1 MPELLMIA
9 LYITG
14 GLVLLFFGA
23 DWLVQGA
30 VTLALH
36 LGLSPLIVGLTV
48 VALGTSVPEAL
59 VSVQAALGHQ
69 GGIALGN
76 VIGSNILNI
85 ALILGLSS
93 LILPLKVDSHIVKAD
108 VPLLTGA
115 TFMLVVLLEDFHISR
130 MEGAFLLLCIVFYVT
145 GNIMTVKRTSPEEDK
160 IEGMEIPEDS
170 GKTLWRDVGF
180 LILGI
185 VTLGFGAN
193 FLVTGAV
200 DLARI
205 LGLSEALIGL
215 TIVSIGTGT
224 PELATALMAA
234 FRKIPDL
241 AIGNAV
247 GSNLFNIMFVLGI
260 AGLVAPL
267 NGKGISSVD
276 LYVMLGV
283 TILLLGLECSAEFR
297 GRIRPAV
304 RGGGKNR
311 FIWVHRLRS
320 GCWRTDRERFLEV
333 RRCIVA
339 T

>member
-59 VSVQAALGHQ
+59 VSVRAAIGHQ

-85 ALILGLSS
+85 ALILGLSAFFN
-93 LILPLKVDSHIVKAD
+93 PLKVDSHLVKAD
-108 VPLLTGA
+108 VPLLAGA

-130 MEGAFLLLCIVFYVT
+130 MEGGFLLLCIVGYVA
-145 GNIMTVKRTSPEEDK
+145 GNIMTVKRTSPEENK
-160 IEGMEIPEDS
+160 IEGVEVPEDHS
-170 GKTLWRDVGF
+170 KNLWRDISF
-180 LILGI
+180 LFIGLI
-185 VTLGFGAN
+185 ALAFGSN

-205 LGLSEALIGL
+205 WGLSEALIGL

-224 PELATALMAA
+224 PEMATALMAA
-234 FRKIPDL
+234 YRKRADL

-260 AGLVAPL
+260 AALVAPL
-267 NGKGISSVD
+267 DGKGISSID

-283 TILLLGLECSAEFR
+283 TILLLPTVWT
-297 GRIRPAV
+297 GRILDRKEGFLFLAIYVGYLYHLWPA
-304 RGGGKNR
+304 
-311 FIWVHRLRS
+311 
-320 GCWRTDRERFLEV
+320 
-333 RRCIVA
+333 
-339 T
+339 

>member
-1 MPELLMIA
+1 MTELLMIA

-59 VSVQAALGHQ
+59 VSVQAAIGHQ

-85 ALILGLSS
+85 ALILGLSAFFN
-93 LILPLKVDSHIVKAD
+93 PLKVDSHLVKAD
-108 VPLLTGA
+108 VPLLAGA

-130 MEGAFLLLCIVFYVT
+130 MEGAFLLLCIVGYVA
-145 GNIMTVKRTSPEEDK
+145 GNIMTVKRDSPDENK
-160 IEGMEIPEDS
+160 IEGMEVPENP

-180 LILGI
+180 LVLGI
-185 VTLGFGAN
+185 ITLGFGAN
-193 FLVTGAV
+193 FLVSGAV

-205 LGLSEALIGL
+205 FGLSEALIGL

-224 PELATALMAA
+224 PELATALMAT
-234 FRKIPDL
+234 FRKTPDL

-247 GSNLFNIMFVLGI
+247 GSNIFNIMFVLGI

-267 NGKGISSVD
+267 DGKGISSVD

-283 TILLLGLECSAEFR
+283 TILLLPTVWT
-297 GRIRPAV
+297 GRILDRKEGFLFLAIYVGYLYHLWPA
-304 RGGGKNR
+304 
-311 FIWVHRLRS
+311 
-320 GCWRTDRERFLEV
+320 
-333 RRCIVA
+333 
-339 T
+339 

>member
-9 LYITG
+9 IYIIG
-14 GLVLLFFGA
+14 GLILLYFGA
-23 DWLVQGA
+23 NWLVQGA
-30 VTLALH
+30 ITLALH

-59 VSVQAALGHQ
+59 VSVRAAIGHQ

-85 ALILGLSS
+85 ALILGLSAFFN
-93 LILPLKVDSHIVKAD
+93 PLKVDSHLVKAD
-108 VPLLTGA
+108 VPLLAGA

-130 MEGAFLLLCIVFYVT
+130 MEGAFLLLCIVGYVA
-145 GNIMTVKRTSPEEDK
+145 GNIMTVKRTSPEENK
-160 IEGMEIPEDS
+160 IEGVEVPEDHS
-170 GKTLWRDVGF
+170 KNLWRDISF
-180 LILGI
+180 LFIGLI
-185 VTLGFGAN
+185 ALAFGSN

-224 PELATALMAA
+224 PEMATALMAA
-234 FRKIPDL
+234 YRKRADL

-260 AGLVAPL
+260 AALVAPL
-267 NGKGISSVD
+267 DGNGISSVD

-283 TILLLGLECSAEFR
+283 TILLLPTVWT
-297 GRIRPAV
+297 GRILDRKEGFLFLAIYVGYLYHLWPA
-304 RGGGKNR
+304 
-311 FIWVHRLRS
+311 
-320 GCWRTDRERFLEV
+320 
-333 RRCIVA
+333 
-339 T
+339 

>member
-59 VSVQAALGHQ
+59 VSVQAAIGHQ

-85 ALILGLSS
+85 ALILGLSAFFN
-93 LILPLKVDSHIVKAD
+93 PLKVDSHLVKAD
-108 VPLLTGA
+108 VPLLAGA

-205 LGLSEALIGL
+205 FGLSEALIGL

-234 FRKIPDL
+234 FRKTPDL
-241 AIGNAV
+241 AIGNVV

-267 NGKGISSVD
+267 DGKGISSID

-283 TILLLGLECSAEFR
+283 TILLLPTVWT
-297 GRIRPAV
+297 GRILDRKEGFLFLAIYVGYLYHLWPA
-304 RGGGKNR
+304 
-311 FIWVHRLRS
+311 
-320 GCWRTDRERFLEV
+320 
-333 RRCIVA
+333 
-339 T
+339 

>member
-59 VSVQAALGHQ
+59 VSVQAAIGHQ

-160 IEGMEIPEDS
+160 IEGMEVPENP

-180 LILGI
+180 LVLGI
-185 VTLGFGAN
+185 ITLGFGAN
-193 FLVTGAV
+193 FLVSGAV

-205 LGLSEALIGL
+205 FGLSEALIGL

-224 PELATALMAA
+224 PELATALMAT
-234 FRKIPDL
+234 FRKTPDL

-247 GSNLFNIMFVLGI
+247 GSNIFNIMFVLGI

-267 NGKGISSVD
+267 DGNGISSVD

-283 TILLLGLECSAEFR
+283 TILLLPTVWT
-297 GRIRPAV
+297 GRILDRKEGFLFLAIYVGYLYHLWPA
-304 RGGGKNR
+304 
-311 FIWVHRLRS
+311 
-320 GCWRTDRERFLEV
+320 
-333 RRCIVA
+333 
-339 T
+339 

>member
-9 LYITG
+9 IYIIG
-14 GLVLLFFGA
+14 GLILLYFGA
-23 DWLVQGA
+23 NWLVQGA
-30 VTLALH
+30 ITLALH

-59 VSVQAALGHQ
+59 VSVQAAIGHQ

-85 ALILGLSS
+85 ALILGLSAFFN
-93 LILPLKVDSHIVKAD
+93 PLKVDSHLVKAD
-108 VPLLTGA
+108 VPLLAGA

-160 IEGMEIPEDS
+160 IEGMEIPEDP

-224 PELATALMAA
+224 PELATALMAT
-234 FRKIPDL
+234 FRKTPDL

-247 GSNLFNIMFVLGI
+247 GSNIFNIMFVLGI

-267 NGKGISSVD
+267 DGKGISSVD

-283 TILLLGLECSAEFR
+283 TILLLPTVWT
-297 GRIRPAV
+297 GRILDRKEGFLFLAIYVGYLYHLWPA
-304 RGGGKNR
+304 
-311 FIWVHRLRS
+311 
-320 GCWRTDRERFLEV
+320 
-333 RRCIVA
+333 
-339 T
+339 

>member
-9 LYITG
+9 IYIIG
-14 GLVLLFFGA
+14 GLILLYFGA
-23 DWLVQGA
+23 NWLVQGA
-30 VTLALH
+30 ITLALH

-59 VSVQAALGHQ
+59 VSVQAAIGHQ

-85 ALILGLSS
+85 ALILGLSAFFN
-93 LILPLKVDSHIVKAD
+93 PLKVDSHLVKAD
-108 VPLLTGA
+108 VPLLAGA

-130 MEGAFLLLCIVFYVT
+130 MEGAFLLLCIVGYVA
-145 GNIMTVKRTSPEEDK
+145 GNIMTVKRTSPEENK
-160 IEGMEIPEDS
+160 IEGVEVPEDHS
-170 GKTLWRDVGF
+170 KNLWRDISF
-180 LILGI
+180 LFIGLI
-185 VTLGFGAN
+185 ALAFGSN

-224 PELATALMAA
+224 PEMATALMAA
-234 FRKIPDL
+234 YRKRADL

-260 AGLVAPL
+260 AALVAPL
-267 NGKGISSVD
+267 DGNGISSVD

-283 TILLLGLECSAEFR
+283 TILLLPTVWT
-297 GRIRPAV
+297 GRILDRKEGFLFLAIYVGYLYHLWPA
-304 RGGGKNR
+304 
-311 FIWVHRLRS
+311 
-320 GCWRTDRERFLEV
+320 
-333 RRCIVA
+333 
-339 T
+339 

>member
-1 MPELLMIA
+1 MPELLLIT

-14 GLVLLFFGA
+14 GLVLLYFGA

-30 VTLALH
+30 ITLALH

-48 VALGTSVPEAL
+48 VALGTSIPEAL
-59 VSVQAALGHQ
+59 VSVQAAIGHQ
-69 GGIALGN
+69 GGIAIGN
-76 VIGSNILNI
+76 VVGSNILNI
-85 ALILGLSS
+85 ALILGLSA
-93 LILPLKVDSHIVKAD
+93 LINPLKVDSHIVKAD
-108 VPLLTGA
+108 VPLLAGA

-130 MEGAFLLLCIVFYVT
+130 MEGAFLLLCIVGYVV
-145 GNIMTVKRTSPEEDK
+145 GNIMTVKKTAPEDNK
-160 IEGMEIPEDS
+160 IDGLEVQEDS
-170 GKTLWRDVGF
+170 GKTFWRDIALLIVG
-180 LILGI
+180 II
-185 VTLGFGAN
+185 TLGFGAN

-205 LGLSEALIGL
+205 WGLSEALIGL

-234 FRKIPDL
+234 YRKSADL

-267 NGKGISSVD
+267 DATGINPSD
-276 LYVMLGV
+276 LYVMLAV
-283 TILLLGLECSAEFR
+283 TLLLLPTVWT
-297 GRIRPAV
+297 GRV
-304 RGGGKNR
+304 
-311 FIWVHRLRS
+311 L
-320 GCWRTDRERFLEV
+320 DRKEGFLFLAIYV
-333 RRCIVA
+333 GYLYYLWP

>member
-1 MPELLMIA
+1 MPELMIA
-9 LYITG
+9 IYIIG
-14 GLVLLFFGA
+14 GLILLYFGA
-23 DWLVQGA
+23 NWLVQGA
-30 VTLALH
+30 ITLALH

-59 VSVQAALGHQ
+59 VSVQAAIGHQ

-85 ALILGLSS
+85 ALILGLSAFFN
-93 LILPLKVDSHIVKAD
+93 PLKVDSHLVKAD
-108 VPLLTGA
+108 VPLLAGA

-130 MEGAFLLLCIVFYVT
+130 MEGAFLLLCIVGYVA
-145 GNIMTVKRTSPEEDK
+145 GNIMTVKRTSPEENK
-160 IEGMEIPEDS
+160 IEGVEVPEDHS
-170 GKTLWRDVGF
+170 KNLWRDISF
-180 LILGI
+180 LFIGLI
-185 VTLGFGAN
+185 ALAFGSN

-224 PELATALMAA
+224 PEMATALMAA
-234 FRKIPDL
+234 YRKRADL

-260 AGLVAPL
+260 AALVAPL
-267 NGKGISSVD
+267 DGKGISSID

-283 TILLLGLECSAEFR
+283 TILLLPTVWT
-297 GRIRPAV
+297 GRILDRKEGFLFLAIYVGYLYHLWPA
-304 RGGGKNR
+304 
-311 FIWVHRLRS
+311 
-320 GCWRTDRERFLEV
+320 
-333 RRCIVA
+333 
-339 T
+339 